1 LRKPILVRL
10 TGDAET
16 IAVNFDPMIEAVIRE
31 VTYMRRLGVI
41 ELPEAV
47 MQFYSKASH
56 LLKDKAQLQ
65 LTVEL
70 YESTQAQLLD
80 VERSLLET
88 RLAAISN
95 ELDRGMDAITWRSSS
110 IASFISL
117 VSTQVS
123 DLSTA
128 VHSLHRITQM
138 IQALIPTWSKRMIYK
153 DEMMRCLPSHQ
164 YLELQ
169 ASHTAARYYEVQD
182 DVSAIDKQIVAC
194 RMLLG
199 VNNKSL
205 AWQRRV
211 CPRLALSSLL
221 RSE

>member
-1 LRKPILVRL
+1 
-10 TGDAET
+10 
-16 IAVNFDPMIEAVIRE
+16 MIEAVIRE